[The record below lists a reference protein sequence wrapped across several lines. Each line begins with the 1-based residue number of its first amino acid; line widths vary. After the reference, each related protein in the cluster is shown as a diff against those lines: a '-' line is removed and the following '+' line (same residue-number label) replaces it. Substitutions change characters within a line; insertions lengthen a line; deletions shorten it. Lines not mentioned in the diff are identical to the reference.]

1 MRLSHKRKVAAKKA
15 GVIPRARR
23 TRVEV
28 WDGRILH
35 LKPGEA
41 VIYMAS
47 KQRVSKS
54 SRLQQDIVDA
64 WIRSRQQR
72 IQVVTH
78 APTSGFSRLFDV
90 ARNAFRGLISGRIS
104 PSLSVDKSISVTG
117 HKQQNVTSHK

>member
-41 VIYMAS
+41 FKLYTAS

-78 APTSGFSRLFDV
+78 VPPSGLTRLLDV
-90 ARNAFRGLISGRIS
+90 ARKAFRGLISGRIS
-104 PSLSVDKSISVTG
+104 PSLPVAKSISVTG
-117 HKQQNVTSHK
+117 HK